1 MALIPESSIE
11 RLELDSRAQA
21 AVAASSLRMS
31 TQKALIIAARVATK
45 AIKKYP
51 LRLLFEDSD
60 NPVKFGDPVFVK
72 CDRVNSQLLRNPAGG
87 VLVCHRAIMLSPI
100 KLPIPSHSPLR

>member
-11 RLELDSRAQA
+11 RLELDNRAQA
-21 AVAASSLRMS
+21 IVAAFGLRLS
-31 TQKALIIAARVATK
+31 TQKIITARVATE
-45 AIKKYP
+45 ANKKYP

-72 CDRVNSQLLRNPAGG
+72 CDRVNSQLLRNSAGG

-100 KLPIPSHSPLR
+100 KMPIPSHSPLR

>member
-21 AVAASSLRMS
+21 TLAASSLRLS
-31 TQKALIIAARVATK
+31 TQNIIVATVATE

-60 NPVKFGDPVFVK
+60 NPVKFGDPVFAK
-72 CDRVNSQLLRNPAGG
+72 CDRVNSQLLRNSAGG

-100 KLPIPSHSPLR
+100 KMPIPSHSPLR